1 MKKLNLKGLTPSSI
15 TTVVVL
21 LTALINAVL
30 QIFGINT
37 IPITNDEVSEIV
49 SILFLIVT
57 SLYSTY
63 KNFNVTPASQIAQ
76 NITDSIKNGELVAED
91 IEEILKKI
99 KESRD

>member
-21 LTALINAVL
+21 LIALINAVL

-37 IPITNDEVSEIV
+37 IPITDDEVSEIV
-49 SILFLIVT
+49 SIVFLIVT

-63 KNFNVTPASQIAQ
+63 KNFNVTPASQVAQ
-76 NITDSIKNGELVAED
+76 NITDAIKNGELVADD

-99 KESRD
+99 KESR

>member
-1 MKKLNLKGLTPSSI
+1 MKKFNIKGITPDAI
-15 TTVVVL
+15 TRIVILVI
-21 LTALINAVL
+21 ALINAVL

-37 IPITNDEVSEIV
+37 IPVTNDEVSEIV
-49 SILFLIVT
+49 SIIFLIVMT
-57 SLYSTY
+57 LYSTY
-63 KNFNVTPASQIAQ
+63 KNLNISSASQIAQ

>member
-1 MKKLNLKGLTPSSI
+1 MKKINLKGITPEAI
-15 TTVVVL
+15 TRIVVL
-21 LTALINAVL
+21 LIALINAVL

-49 SILFLIVT
+49 SIVFLIVMT
-57 SLYSTY
+57 LYNTY

-76 NITDSIKNGELVAED
+76 NITNSIKNGELVAED

-99 KESRD
+99 KESR

>member
-1 MKKLNLKGLTPSSI
+1 MKKINIKGLTPSSI

-21 LTALINAVL
+21 IIALVNAVL

-37 IPITNDEVSEIV
+37 IPITDDEVSEIV
-49 SILFLIVT
+49 SIVFLIVT

-63 KNFNVTPASQIAQ
+63 KNFNVTPASQVAQ
-76 NITDSIKNGELVAED
+76 DITDAIKNGEIVADD

>member
-1 MKKLNLKGLTPSSI
+1 MKKINLKGLTPSSI

-21 LTALINAVL
+21 LIALINAIL

-37 IPITNDEVSEIV
+37 IPVTNEIV

-63 KNFNVTPASQIAQ
+63 KNFNVTSASQTAQ
-76 NITDSIKNGELVAED
+76 NITDAIKNGELVADD

-99 KESRD
+99 KESR

>member
-21 LTALINAVL
+21 LIALINAVL

-37 IPITNDEVSEIV
+37 IPVTNDEVSEIV

-63 KNFNVTPASQIAQ
+63 KNFNVTSASQTAQ
-76 NITDSIKNGELVAED
+76 NITDAIKNGELVAED
-91 IEEILKKI
+91 IDEILKKI

>member
-21 LTALINAVL
+21 LIALINAVL

-37 IPITNDEVSEIV
+37 IPITDDEVSEIV

-76 NITDSIKNGELVAED
+76 NVTDAIKNGEIVEKD
-91 IEEILKKI
+91 IEEILEKI
-99 KESRD
+99 KESR

>member
-21 LTALINAVL
+21 LIALINAVL

-37 IPITNDEVSEIV
+37 IPVTNDEVSEIV

-63 KNFNVTPASQIAQ
+63 KNFNVTPASQVAQ
-76 NITDSIKNGELVAED
+76 NITDAIKNGELVAED
-91 IEEILKKI
+91 IDEILKKI
-99 KESRD
+99 KESR

>member
-1 MKKLNLKGLTPSSI
+1 MKKLNLTGLTPSSI

-21 LTALINAVL
+21 LIALINAVL

-37 IPITNDEVSEIV
+37 IPITDDEVSEIV

-76 NITDSIKNGELVAED
+76 NVTDAIKNGEIVEKD
-91 IEEILKKI
+91 IEEILEKI
-99 KESRD
+99 KESR

>member
-1 MKKLNLKGLTPSSI
+1 MKKINLKGITPEAI
-15 TTVVVL
+15 TRIVVL
-21 LTALINAVL
+21 LIALINAVL

-37 IPITNDEVSEIV
+37 IPITNDEASEIV
-49 SILFLIVT
+49 SIVFLIIMT
-57 SLYSTY
+57 LYNTY

>member
-1 MKKLNLKGLTPSSI
+1 MKKLNLKGISSSSI
-15 TTVVVL
+15 TTVIVL
-21 LTALINAVL
+21 LIALVNAVL

-37 IPITNDEVSEIV
+37 IPISNDEVSEIV
-49 SILFLIVT
+49 SIVFLIVT

-63 KNFNVTPASQIAQ
+63 KNFNVTPASQVAQ

-91 IEEILKKI
+91 IERILDKI

>member
-1 MKKLNLKGLTPSSI
+1 MKKINLKGITPEAI
-15 TTVVVL
+15 TRIVVL
-21 LTALINAVL
+21 LIALINAVL

-37 IPITNDEVSEIV
+37 IPVTNDEASEIV
-49 SILFLIVT
+49 SIVFLIIMT
-57 SLYSTY
+57 LYNTY